1 MINILKSE
9 SGNIAIA
16 MLLVVIGAMS
26 GLTMSSMA
34 FRDTMATMS
43 ELENIQCIHFLRT
56 EANRGEAYLEIAAKR
71 DPDIIGGVRTPERKI
86 AMSGSDFKKT
96 YKMQSLINKIY
107 KEPEAEVVEVEG
119 EVQASQTGA
128 STTFYKIG
136 SLVEGRTGTTDVY

>member
-56 EANRGEAYLEIAAKR
+56 EANIGEAYLDIFQFGHCSHSIAK
-71 DPDIIGGVRTPERKI
+71 
-86 AMSGSDFKKT
+86 SH
-96 YKMQSLINKIY
+96 
-107 KEPEAEVVEVEG
+107 
-119 EVQASQTGA
+119 TGD
-128 STTFYKIG
+128 S
-136 SLVEGRTGTTDVY
+136 